1 MAIRNNFAYVNLVA
15 QSEYL
20 NRSPG
25 GISRYCYEQT
35 KNIARHVPK
44 HMKVQITGI
53 KRGPGPLG
61 ILSTKIMGLHFKPN
75 SKIIHNLTEMPLI
88 PSNKNNAVLIN
99 TAHEFQRILYPE
111 ITKTEGRM
119 LSEIPEYLI
128 KKNYMWDILKG
139 DCMIATSSQTK
150 KEAQKLGFDNKI
162 FVVNPGVSAEFL
174 HLPKHVSKK
183 REFIVGYI
191 GAIRKRKGIKM
202 LIDSMAHLDRGV
214 KLRMYGEI
222 FDRFRR
228 DFDGIMKT
236 AKNAEYCGVAP
247 RSKIVRIYD
256 GFDAFVMPSVYE
268 GFGMGILEA
277 QARGIPVIINGRGK
291 LPYETSRH
299 CFKANDALHISEILQ
314 HIKDNGYNARL
325 RKTAISYA
333 KRFTWKRTAEE
344 TIKVYESLVC

>member
-1 MAIRNNFAYVNLVA
+1 MNINNNSADVNLVA

-20 NRSPG
+20 GRNPG

-35 KNIARHVPK
+35 KNIAQYMPE
-44 HMKVQITGI
+44 HMKMKITSI
-53 KRGPGPLG
+53 KHGTGPFS
-61 ILSTKIMGLHFKPN
+61 ILATKIMSLRFNPD

-88 PSNKNNAVLIN
+88 PSNKGNTILIN

-128 KKNYMWDILKG
+128 KKSYMWDILKG
-139 DCMIATSSQTK
+139 DYIIATSSQTK
-150 KEAQKLGFDNKI
+150 REAQKLGFDNKI
-162 FVVNPGVSAEFL
+162 YVVNPGVSAEFL
-174 HLPKHVSKK
+174 HQPKHVSKK
-183 REFIVGYI
+183 GEFIVGYI

-202 LIDSMAHLDRGV
+202 LVDSMTYLDGEV
-214 KLRMYGEI
+214 KLKIYGI
-222 FDRFRR
+222 VFNRFRR
-228 DFDGIMKT
+228 DFDGIMKR
-236 AKNAEYCGVAP
+236 AKNTEYCGVVP
-247 RSKIVRIYD
+247 KSKLVRTYD
-256 GFDAFVMPSVYE
+256 SFDAFVVPSIYE

-291 LPYETSRH
+291 LPYETSKH
-299 CFKANDALHISEILQ
+299 CFKANDAMHVSDILQ
-314 HIKDNGYNARL
+314 RIKDNGYNARL

-333 KRFTWKRTAEE
+333 KKFTWKRTADE